1 MARTQI
7 EEIARNVNEGR
18 RRAEVVKDVL
28 TKKSNNSNNSNNK
41 NGGGAKTKPHA
52 PTVSVAV
59 AAGVNLSK
67 VKSLRH
73 GGVREATMRV
83 ASLTEGANSEAAQV
97 ERMQAELKRIEVFAQ
112 QFAKNVV
119 DWGKMQQNVVG
130 ALRTWALSFGK
141 VIGLSADQ
149 GSEAFDAFV
158 EVVRSGLLPLSADL
172 EMAINEKLLKDMA
185 HLLMTMNKPL
195 KLLESMNEQEPYH
208 YHLLTMPVSAKNRP
222 PASLRAASTNYIAL
236 RGQLAAE
243 LPVYLGLLHRGFAVF
258 VRRLAAIQTR
268 FWADV
273 KERWAGLWEML
284 RVEGELNAG
293 VDETCA
299 VWCARWTDVDEV
311 LRALGVMQSVVPVL
325 REKEREFAMREWRRK
340 EEEEVARRRE
350 EEEAMRRK
358 REYEEYFGS
367 YMPISMPGMPGM
379 PGTSAPIMAPV
390 KKERKNSRPT
400 TAGGAYT
407 NPNASMVTVATTD
420 SRAATVQSVFAAL
433 EPSLSPR
440 KKQPPGPAVN
450 VASTVNMLA
459 SLNPN
464 GTPTPSS
471 ASSHHAGYS
480 PSFLSGFGVSAP
492 MPLGSG
498 RDKERERRGR
508 HRGQSDATTSSSSA
522 SHRPPSQEGERMTRP
537 GGGGAARGT
546 SASRRRTHADGL
558 AEDYAEYAEYIAAYG
573 VPPPY
578 EDEGYPYSRS
588 AREGRSGYGHGHG
601 ELTRMKSM
609 PLTSQKSSMSSEQAS
624 VLTTTTTTTTVAPR
638 TGQNAPPL
646 VNGAGY
652 VVEGDRVYY
661 QPPLEEVSWEEHQSY
676 QQHQQHQQRDRG
688 RERGRP
694 ATSRTHTMP
703 AAVTSVAAPTR
714 GSSPPAPTGKAKS
727 KERGGGRKRSGSVK
741 SITSFFTSGSSSNP
755 TSDPDPQPLT
765 PSQRDSWVSKPAKYM
780 CQVIHPCKPPAS
792 VSYYSFPFFTL
803 AEGDFYEILQEAGH
817 PSIHPKLPLYVDDGE
832 DCLLLCRDGRGV
844 VGWALASFLEPV
856 TLGA

>member
-1 MARTQI
+1 M
-7 EEIARNVNEGR
+7 
-18 RRAEVVKDVL
+18 VKDVL
-28 TKKSNNSNNSNNK
+28 TKKNNNSNSNNK
-41 NGGGAKTKPHA
+41 NGSGAKTKPHA

-158 EVVRSGLLPLSADL
+158 EVIRSGLLPLSADL
-172 EMAINEKLLKDMA
+172 EMAINERLLKDMA

-195 KLLESMNEQEPYH
+195 KLLASMNEQEPYH

-222 PASLRAASTNYIAL
+222 PASLLAASTNYLAL

-311 LRALGVMQSVVPVL
+311 LRALGIMQSVAPVL
-325 REKEREFAMREWRRK
+325 REKEREFAMREWRRR

-350 EEEAMRRK
+350 EEEATRRK

-379 PGTSAPIMAPV
+379 PGMSAPIMPPV
-390 KKERKNSRPT
+390 KKERKNSRPS

-407 NPNASMVTVATTD
+407 NANASMVTVGTTD

-433 EPSLSPR
+433 EPAHSPT
-440 KKQPPGPAVN
+440 KKKGPAVN

-464 GTPTPSS
+464 GAPTPTS

-508 HRGQSDATTSSSSA
+508 HRGQSDATTLASTSSSVSR
-522 SHRPPSQEGERMTRP
+522 RPSSQEAERMTR
-537 GGGGAARGT
+537 AAAAGSRGT
-546 SASRRRTHADGL
+546 STSRRRTHVDGL
-558 AEDYAEYAEYIAAYG
+558 AEDYAEYAEYIAVHG

-588 AREGRSGYGHGHG
+588 AREGRSGYGHGHGHG

-624 VLTTTTTTTTVAPR
+624 VLTTTTTATAIAPR
-638 TGQNAPPL
+638 TVPPL

-661 QPPLEEVSWEEHQSY
+661 QPPLEEVSWEEHQ
-676 QQHQQHQQRDRG
+676 HQHQQRDRG

-694 ATSRTHTMP
+694 AVSRTQTTP
-703 AAVTSVAAPTR
+703 AAVTPAAAPTR
-714 GSSPPAPTGKAKS
+714 GSSPPLPTGKTKS
-727 KERGGGRKRSGSVK
+727 KERGGRKRSGSVK
-741 SITSFFTSGSSSNP
+741 SITSFFTSGPSPSNP
-755 TSDPDPQPLT
+755 TTTSDPDPQPLT

-803 AEGDFYEILQEAGH
+803 LEGDFYEILQEAGH

-856 TLGA
+856 TLGG

>member
-1 MARTQI
+1 LARTQI

-172 EMAINEKLLKDMA
+172 EMAINERLLKDMA

-195 KLLESMNEQEPYH
+195 KLLASMNEQEPYH

-222 PASLRAASTNYIAL
+222 PASLLAASTNYLAL

-311 LRALGVMQSVVPVL
+311 LRALRVMQSVVPVL

-350 EEEAMRRK
+350 EEEAARRK

-379 PGTSAPIMAPV
+379 PGASAPIMTPV

-400 TAGGAYT
+400 TAGADVCESECEYGDGGDDGFEGGDCALGVFGARTDAFVYKEEAAGGECSVDDEHAGVAQPERCTCTLLGVLASCRVLVVVLVRVWSVGAY
-407 NPNASMVTVATTD
+407 
-420 SRAATVQSVFAAL
+420 AAWIW
-433 EPSLSPR
+433 
-440 KKQPPGPAVN
+440 
-450 VASTVNMLA
+450 
-459 SLNPN
+459 
-464 GTPTPSS
+464 
-471 ASSHHAGYS
+471 
-480 PSFLSGFGVSAP
+480 
-492 MPLGSG
+492 
-498 RDKERERRGR
+498 
-508 HRGQSDATTSSSSA
+508 
-522 SHRPPSQEGERMTRP
+522 EG
-537 GGGGAARGT
+537 
-546 SASRRRTHADGL
+546 
-558 AEDYAEYAEYIAAYG
+558 
-573 VPPPY
+573 
-578 EDEGYPYSRS
+578 
-588 AREGRSGYGHGHG
+588 
-601 ELTRMKSM
+601 
-609 PLTSQKSSMSSEQAS
+609 
-624 VLTTTTTTTTVAPR
+624 
-638 TGQNAPPL
+638 
-646 VNGAGY
+646 
-652 VVEGDRVYY
+652 
-661 QPPLEEVSWEEHQSY
+661 
-676 QQHQQHQQRDRG
+676 
-688 RERGRP
+688 
-694 ATSRTHTMP
+694 
-703 AAVTSVAAPTR
+703 
-714 GSSPPAPTGKAKS
+714 
-727 KERGGGRKRSGSVK
+727 
-741 SITSFFTSGSSSNP
+741 
-755 TSDPDPQPLT
+755 
-765 PSQRDSWVSKPAKYM
+765 
-780 CQVIHPCKPPAS
+780 
-792 VSYYSFPFFTL
+792 
-803 AEGDFYEILQEAGH
+803 
-817 PSIHPKLPLYVDDGE
+817 
-832 DCLLLCRDGRGV
+832 
-844 VGWALASFLEPV
+844 
-856 TLGA
+856 